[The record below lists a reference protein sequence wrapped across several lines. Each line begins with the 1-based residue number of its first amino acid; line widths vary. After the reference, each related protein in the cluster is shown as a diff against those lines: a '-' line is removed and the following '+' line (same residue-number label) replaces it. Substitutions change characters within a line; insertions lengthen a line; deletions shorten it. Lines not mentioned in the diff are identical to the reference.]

1 MQHPTT
7 PSVRL
12 LIFTSIA
19 TVLLCLCVL
28 CQFRL
33 MPFGHLGPI
42 SVTVISYPLF
52 CLVLDMVSEIYGY
65 RVSRQILWIAFIG
78 VSICCGL
85 LLLFMSLP
93 APPDLS
99 GRTQD
104 FDHVFI
110 LLPRQYLVNTIGVIS
125 GVYCNIY
132 LFGRLRKWL
141 GNQQFSVRSIG
152 STFLGDFVTTVIGLG
167 GEYFH
172 QQPLNTHL
180 LTMTFGELLA
190 SYILASLITPP
201 ASLLVRYLKS
211 IEPDVNISVVFN
223 PFK

>member
-1 MQHPTT
+1 MQHPT
-7 PSVRL
+7 PSARL
-12 LIFTSIA
+12 LLFTSIA

-33 MPFGHLGPI
+33 IPFGQLGPI

-52 CLVLDMVSEIYGY
+52 CLSLDMISEIYGY
-65 RVSRQILWIAFIG
+65 RVSRRTLWIAFIG
-78 VSICCGL
+78 VSVFCGL

-93 APPDLS
+93 TPQDLS
-99 GRTQD
+99 GRTQN
-104 FDHVFI
+104 FDQAFT
-110 LLPRQYLVNTIGVIS
+110 LLPRQYLFNTMGIIS

-132 LFGRLRKWL
+132 TFGKFRKWL

-152 STFLGDFVTTVIGLG
+152 STFLGDFITTIIGLG
-167 GEYFH
+167 GDYFH
-172 QQPLNTHL
+172 QQSINTHL
-180 LTMTFGELLA
+180 LSMTFAELLA

-211 IEPDVNISVVFN
+211 IEPDVNAGVVFN